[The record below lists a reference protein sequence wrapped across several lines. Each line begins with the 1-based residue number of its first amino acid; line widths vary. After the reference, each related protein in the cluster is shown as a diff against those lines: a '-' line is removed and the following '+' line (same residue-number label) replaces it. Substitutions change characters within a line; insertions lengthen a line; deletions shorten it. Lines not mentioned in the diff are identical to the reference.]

1 MVKNF
6 DDFEKQMN
14 EGGFWDWLRGKKD
27 ETKGLSADDKEFYSE
42 LEDFANSGKTI
53 TVQSKGNMQYS
64 DLVKKIQAGLDFLGF
79 KMPKHGVDGYF
90 GPETANAIANFNAAT
105 KSNQPADESL
115 VNFESFSEMLDEA
128 QNGRLGS
135 NDLETISIPGHGE
148 THHRLNKEAE
158 EDYERMVKAAAEDG
172 VTWQITD
179 SYRNYDQQVQ
189 VAKEKG
195 LYNQG
200 GYAAVP
206 GTSNHGWGAALDLKL
221 DAKAQAWMNANAKDY
236 GFTSIPRE
244 PWHWE
249 HKSSLAAAK
258 QASGEPAGSPG
269 LSLIDGGLVK
279 RLIVNLQNKGFGKD
293 ELSKYAT
300 TSGAQVV
307 AGGSV
312 NDDNFYRAILR
323 MLGANETPEKM
334 KFLKAWRQAEGGQ
347 ADYNPFNTTKKM
359 KVKGIRN
366 YNSAGVKE
374 YPNPATGLAA
384 TVATLK
390 LPYYQHLVA
399 MLKDDSV
406 TAEQLAKCPDLHTW
420 GTGDGVEQVLAGGT
434 VNPPAIPTA

>member
-64 DLVKKIQAGLDFLGF
+64 DLVKKIQIGLDFLGF

-105 KSNQPADESL
+105 KSNQPADEAL
-115 VNFESFSEMLDEA
+115 INFESFSEMLDEA
-128 QNGRLGS
+128 QNGRLAA

-158 EDYERMVKAAAEDG
+158 KDYERMVKAAAKDG

-206 GTSNHGWGAALDLKL
+206 GTSNHGWGAAVDLKL
-221 DAKAQAWMNANAKDY
+221 DAKAQAWMNANAKKY

-249 HKSSLAAAK
+249 HKSSLSAAK
-258 QASGEPAGSPG
+258 QSAEEPASSPRI
-269 LSLIDGGLVK
+269 SLIDGDLVR
-279 RLIVNLQNKGFGKD
+279 RLIVNLKNKGFGQE

-300 TSGAQVV
+300 TSGAEVV
-307 AGGSV
+307 VGGSV

-347 ADYNPFNTTKKM
+347 ADYNPFNTTKNL

-374 YPNPATGLAA
+374 YPNPAAGLAA

-390 LPYYQHLVA
+390 LPHYARLLA
-399 MLKDDSV
+399 LLRDDSV
-406 TAEQLAKCPDLHTW
+406 TAHQLADCPDLQTW
-420 GTGDGVEQVLAGGT
+420 GTGDGVKRVLASGII
-434 VNPPAIPTA
+434 NPPPIPTA